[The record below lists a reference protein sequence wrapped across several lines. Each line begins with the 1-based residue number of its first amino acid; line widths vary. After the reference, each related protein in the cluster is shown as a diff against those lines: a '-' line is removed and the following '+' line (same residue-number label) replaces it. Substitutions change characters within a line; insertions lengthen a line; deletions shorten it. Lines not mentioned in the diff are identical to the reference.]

1 MAEIQFMSCP
11 EEAALIQLLNTV
23 NDTSSIF
30 PAPQIPP
37 KKLLVS
43 SYTVRVSQTTRARR
57 ELIYVRQGGN
67 PVQHDSVASVGSN
80 F

>member
-1 MAEIQFMSCP
+1 MAEIQLMPCP
-11 EEAALIQLLNTV
+11 EEAALIQLPNTV

-30 PAPQIPP
+30 PAPQTK

-43 SYTVRVSQTTRARR
+43 SYTARVSQTTRASR

-67 PVQHDSVASVGSN
+67 SVQHNSVASIASN

>member
-1 MAEIQFMSCP
+1 MAEIQFMPCP

-30 PAPQIPP
+30 PAPQIK

-43 SYTVRVSQTTRARR
+43 SYTARVSQTTRASR
-57 ELIYVRQGGN
+57 ELIYVRQVGN
-67 PVQHDSVASVGSN
+67 PVQT
-80 F
+80 

>member
-1 MAEIQFMSCP
+1 MAEIQLMPCP
-11 EEAALIQLLNTV
+11 EEAALIQLPNTV

-30 PAPQIPP
+30 PAPQMKK

-43 SYTVRVSQTTRARR
+43 SYTARVSQTTRASR
-57 ELIYVRQGGN
+57 ELIYVSQGGN
-67 PVQHDSVASVGSN
+67 SVQHNSVASIASN